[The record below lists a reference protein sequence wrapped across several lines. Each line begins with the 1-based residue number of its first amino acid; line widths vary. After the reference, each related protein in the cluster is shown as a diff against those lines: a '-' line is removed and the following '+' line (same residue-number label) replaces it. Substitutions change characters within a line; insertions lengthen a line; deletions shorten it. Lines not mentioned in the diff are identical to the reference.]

1 MLKAENLYAG
11 YSGGNDAIRGISI
24 EIAEGSCVAMVGAN
38 GAGKSTLAKSL
49 CGLLTPRRG
58 KVFFDNKEIT
68 KLPASEIAR
77 LGLCLCPEGRRV
89 FGPLSVEENLLLGA
103 YPRLPSFGLFRKAA
117 SSDLKSIYDMFPKLG
132 ERRSQQAG
140 SLSGGEQ
147 QMLAIG
153 RVLMA
158 RPRIMILDEPSMG
171 LAPVVVKEVFAAIRT
186 LRDSGITILL
196 SEQFARSA
204 LSVSNT
210 AYIIEQGK
218 VVLEG
223 ASSDLAKNP
232 AIIEAYLG

>member
-11 YSGGNDAIRGISI
+11 YSGDDAIRGISI
-24 EIAEGSCVAMVGAN
+24 EIIEGSCVALVGAN

-49 CGLLTPRRG
+49 CGLLSPRRG
-58 KVFFDNKEIT
+58 KVFFDKKEIT
-68 KLPASEIAR
+68 GLPASEIAR

-89 FGPLSVEENLLLGA
+89 FSPLTVEENLLLGA
-103 YPRLPSFGLFRKAA
+103 YPHLPSFGLFRKAA
-117 SSDLKSIYDMFPKLG
+117 SSYLKNIYDMFPKLG

-158 RPRIMILDEPSMG
+158 RPRLMILDEPSMG
-171 LAPVVVKEVFAAIRT
+171 LAPVVVKEVFAAIRS
-186 LRDSGITILL
+186 LRNSGITILL

-204 LSVSNT
+204 LTVSDR

-218 VVLEG
+218 VVLEDT
-223 ASSDLAKNP
+223 SSNLAKNP
-232 AIIEAYLG
+232 AVIEAYLG